1 MARAFNSGIKLEK
14 KDAAIVKGMLHRGDR
29 QHDIAAWFGVNG
41 GRIAEISS
49 RRKFSDVLMQR
60 DRLPPPGP
68 YLTGKQTHQ
77 ARQDLLELMSSL
89 DRLAK
94 ENIVR
99 EFSDELETIIEKMK
113 SIIEEF

>member
-1 MARAFNSGIKLEK
+1 MARAFNSGIKLEQ

-49 RRKFSDVLMQR
+49 RRKFSDVLMQG

-68 YLTGKQTHQ
+68 YLTGKETYEAKQVLKSIVK
-77 ARQDLLELMSSL
+77 DLESFAKLETVEGDEKLEQIL
-89 DRLAK
+89 DRLTRAV
-94 ENIVR
+94 E
-99 EFSDELETIIEKMK
+99 DL
-113 SIIEEF
+113 

>member
-49 RRKFSDVLMQR
+49 RRKFSDVIGQV

-68 YLTGKQTHQ
+68 YLTGKESYEVKKT
-77 ARQDLLELMSSL
+77 LLELVNEL
-89 DRLAK
+89 DTRVHLSFNREPSNELK
-94 ENIVR
+94 TLIERIKIV
-99 EFSDELETIIEKMK
+99 
-113 SIIEEF
+113 IEEF